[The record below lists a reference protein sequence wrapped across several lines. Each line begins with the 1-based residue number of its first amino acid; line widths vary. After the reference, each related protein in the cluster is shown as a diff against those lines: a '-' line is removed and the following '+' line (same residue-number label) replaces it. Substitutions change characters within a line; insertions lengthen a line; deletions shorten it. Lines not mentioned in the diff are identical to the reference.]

1 VEKHQLLIRV
11 RVHILILELLV
22 EFSPHLNPL
31 LPFRS
36 EDRGDGNVGDG
47 FVGFRLSG
55 PFLGEAFG
63 SDDVCGGIGV
73 GPGGE
78 EDVVLEVWRD
88 EVGDGGGG
96 GEGGDFGADGGGEG
110 DGGEDG

>member
-1 VEKHQLLIRV
+1 
-11 RVHILILELLV
+11 
-22 EFSPHLNPL
+22 
-31 LPFRS
+31 
-36 EDRGDGNVGDG
+36 
-47 FVGFRLSG
+47 
-55 PFLGEAFG
+55 
-63 SDDVCGGIGV
+63 VCGGIGV